1 MLKPHNPCAPLSFTP
16 AKLSEGPDVIIDGLK
31 PLATSIEKLKLL
43 PGNPRRGNIE
53 AVAKSLDAFGQRKP
67 IVALT
72 DGTVIAGNHTLQ
84 AAQSLD
90 WTEIAVVFV
99 EDDEA
104 TAKAYALADNRT
116 AELGDYDNQALAD
129 LISDVQLLDKELFK
143 ATGWNNDD
151 LLQILADI
159 QYDDVNALLADGDSV
174 PDSAPSKTIVGD
186 VWLLGP
192 HRVLCGDSTITTNAE
207 KLMKEEKA
215 DIIWTDPPY
224 GVSYVGKTADALT
237 IENDGSTE
245 FEEVLCGAL
254 DTILSVSRP
263 GAACYVAAPPGPL
276 TITFAVELLRRD
288 LFRQRLVWVKS
299 SMVLGHS
306 DYHYRHEDIYF
317 GYVPGATGHKGR
329 GGVGWYG
336 DNSQTS
342 VLEFKKPNTNP
353 DHPTMKPIDLIQYC
367 LKNSSAPSQI
377 VFDPFGGSG
386 STLIAAHQLGRIA
399 RLIELDPRYVDV
411 ICRRWQ
417 EQTGIFP
424 INEASGQE
432 HDFLED

>member
-1 MLKPHNPCAPLSFTP
+1 M
-16 AKLSEGPDVIIDGLK
+16 IIDGLK

-72 DGTVIAGNHTLQ
+72 DGTIIAGNHTLQ
-84 AAQSLD
+84 AAQSLG

-129 LISDVQLLDKELFK
+129 LISDVQLLDKELFQ

-159 QYDDVNALLADGDSV
+159 QYDDVNALLVDGDFV

-207 KLMKEEKA
+207 KLMKEERA

-237 IENDGSTE
+237 IENDGSSE

-263 GAACYVAAPPGPL
+263 GAACYVAAPAGPAGVP
-276 TITFAVELLRRD
+276 FAVELLRRD
-288 LFRQRLVWVKS
+288 LFRQRLAWVKS

-317 GYVPGATGHKGR
+317 GYVPGATGRKGR

-342 VLEFKKPNTNP
+342 VLEFKKPSANP

-367 LKNSSAPSQI
+367 LKNSSAPSQL

>member
-1 MLKPHNPCAPLSFTP
+1 M
-16 AKLSEGPDVIIDGLK
+16 IIDGLK
-31 PLATSIEKLKLL
+31 PLATSINQLQLL

-84 AAQSLD
+84 AAQSLG

-99 EDDEA
+99 KDDEA

-151 LLQILADI
+151 LLQILSEI
-159 QYDDVNALLADGDSV
+159 QFDDVNSSIGDPDSV
-174 PDSAPSKTIVGD
+174 PETAPSKTIVGD

-237 IENDGSTE
+237 IENDGSSQ

-263 GAACYVAAPPGPL
+263 GAACYVAAPAGPAGVP
-276 TITFAVELLRRD
+276 FAVELLRRD
-288 LFRQRLVWVKS
+288 LFRQRLAWVKS

-317 GYVPGATGHKGR
+317 GYVPGATGRKGR

-342 VLEFKKPNTNP
+342 VLEFKKPNANP

-417 EQTGIFP
+417 EQTGTLP